1 MGYITLSILI
11 ITFIS
16 LLSCTLLGLWR
27 GRNRSLLRFGLII
40 LSIIL
45 AFSLKGVFANI
56 ILDINIQGEPIRDM
70 LLNTLSSGDVTL
82 SSGLETMAITI
93 VELLIGIIMFIILFA
108 LFNLLTFSILYPIGR
123 IFVKTEF
130 PRQRL
135 WGVGIGFIQGLII
148 SFIICVPLTGIVV
161 QADRISQTQFQGES
175 LFEIPSEIGVHEYAT
190 SLPAKFYNSTGQWFF
205 DVLSTKKDENGNK
218 IAINDVCDIAVTV
231 INTAD
236 VLDSV
241 SNDLQNID
249 FSNSTPQEQVESMKK
264 LGDALIQL
272 GSSIDTL
279 SDDAKVI
286 VQEVFTE
293 AKNMFANE
301 DGVVPE
307 EIESIFDNID
317 VEKLKLDSAGEA
329 MNGIA
334 SYIEKTS
341 DEFDNNEPVTQEEVN
356 NIINGL
362 ADNTFVLDMIDQDT
376 ENSQIVNV
384 AEEDKSKF
392 ETAINN
398 STLSDEYKNMLN
410 QMFGLKE

>member
-11 ITFIS
+11 ITALS
-16 LLSCTLLGLWR
+16 LLSGILLGLWR
-27 GRNRSLLRFGLII
+27 GRNRSLLRFGLVF

-45 AFSLKGVFANI
+45 AFALKGVFANI
-56 ILDINIQGEPIRDM
+56 VLGINIQGEPIRDL
-70 LLNTLSSGDVTL
+70 LLNTLSSGDITL
-82 SSGLETMAITI
+82 SAGLQTMVMTV
-93 VELLIGIIMFIILFA
+93 VELLIGIIMFIVLFS

-123 IFVKTEF
+123 IFVKAEF

-135 WGVGIGFIQGLII
+135 WGVGIGFVQGLII
-148 SFIICVPLTGIVV
+148 AFIICVPLTGIVV
-161 QADRISQTQFQGES
+161 QADRISLTQFQGEA
-175 LFEIPSEIGVHEYAT
+175 LLDIPSEIGVHEYAT
-190 SLPAKFYNSTGQWFF
+190 SLPAKLYNSTGKWFF

-241 SNDLQNID
+241 SKDLENLD
-249 FSNSTPQEQVESMKK
+249 FSNATPQEQIDSMKK

-272 GSSIDTL
+272 GSSIDEL
-279 SDDAKVI
+279 SDDAKVL

-362 ADNTFVLDMIDQDT
+362 ADNTFVLDMISQDT
-376 ENSQIVNV
+376 ETSQIVEV
-384 AEEDKSKF
+384 AEEDKAKF

-398 STLSDEYKNMLN
+398 STLSDEDKAKLN
-410 QMFGLKE
+410 KMFGIE